1 MFIDIHTHLPQYDD
15 EELSGIVSRWR
26 SNNVKFVVSTG
37 TTIEDSRKSID
48 LSNEYY
54 DVLSGIGL
62 HPSDLTPEW
71 KKDLQEIKKL
81 SRNKI
86 SMISEIGLDYQE
98 SSPKKDKQI
107 EAFEFQIQIA
117 LDNNLPIVFH
127 TRNAMEDT
135 YEILKNF
142 NFTYEPGAIHYFDG
156 NYDQAKKMINL
167 GYKISFAKTLLR
179 YDHLKE
185 VAKKLSIKDMVIE
198 TDSYPQYFKK
208 NREKWTEPKDVKLV
222 AEEISKI
229 KKIKLDDVAQ
239 ITSSNSLS
247 FIKI

>member
-1 MFIDIHTHLPQYDD
+1 MFIDIHTHLSQYDD
-15 EELSGIVSRWR
+15 EDLSGIVSRWR

-185 VAKKLSIKDMVIE
+185 VAQKLSIKDMVIE

>member
-37 TTIEDSRKSID
+37 TTIEDSRKSIS
-48 LSNEYY
+48 LSNKYY

-62 HPSDLTPEW
+62 HPSDLTSEW

-81 SRNKI
+81 TNNKI

-98 SSPKKDKQI
+98 SSPKKVEQI

-142 NFTYEPGAIHYFDG
+142 SFTYAPGAIHYFDG
-156 NYDQAKKMINL
+156 NYDQAKNMINL

-185 VAKKLSIKDMVIE
+185 VAKKLSLKDMVIE
-198 TDSYPQYFKK
+198 TDSYPQHFKK
-208 NREKWTEPKDVKLV
+208 NRERWTEPKDVKLV

-239 ITSSNSLS
+239 ITTSNSLS

>member
-15 EELSGIVSRWR
+15 EDLSEIVSRWR

-37 TTIEDSRKSID
+37 TTIEDSKKSID

-62 HPSDLTPEW
+62 HPSDLTLEW

-156 NYDQAKKMINL
+156 NYDQAKNMINL

-185 VAKKLSIKDMVIE
+185 VAQKLSIKDMVIE

>member
-62 HPSDLTPEW
+62 HPSDLTSEW

-156 NYDQAKKMINL
+156 NYDQAKNMINL

>member
-62 HPSDLTPEW
+62 HPSDLTSEW

-185 VAKKLSIKDMVIE
+185 VAQKLSIKDMVIE

>member
-185 VAKKLSIKDMVIE
+185 VAQKLSIKDMVIE

>member
-15 EELSGIVSRWR
+15 EDLSGIVSRWR

-62 HPSDLTPEW
+62 HPSDLTSEW

-185 VAKKLSIKDMVIE
+185 VAQKLSIKDMVIE

>member
-1 MFIDIHTHLPQYDD
+1 MFIDIHTHLPQYNED
-15 EELSGIVSRWR
+15 ELSGIINRWR
-26 SNNVKFVVSTG
+26 SSNVKFVVATG
-37 TTIEDSRKSID
+37 TTIEDSKKSID
-48 LSNEYY
+48 LANNYY

-62 HPSDLTPEW
+62 HPSDLTSEW
-71 KKDLQEIKKL
+71 KKDLLELKKL
-81 SRNKI
+81 SSSKI
-86 SMISEIGLDYQE
+86 SMISEIGLDYQDT
-98 SSPKKDKQI
+98 SPKKNDQI

-117 LDNNLPIVFH
+117 LDNKLPIVFH
-127 TRNAMEDT
+127 TRNAMDDT
-135 YEILKNF
+135 YAILKNF

-156 NYDQAKKMINL
+156 NYNQAKSMIDL
-167 GYKISFAKTLLR
+167 GYKISFAKTLIR
-179 YDHLKE
+179 HDHLKE
-185 VAKKLSIKDMVIE
+185 VAEKVSIKDIVIE

>member
-62 HPSDLTPEW
+62 HPSDLTSEW

>member
-15 EELSGIVSRWR
+15 EDLSEIVSRWR

-37 TTIEDSRKSID
+37 TTIEDSKKSID

-62 HPSDLTPEW
+62 HPSDLTLEW

-156 NYDQAKKMINL
+156 NYDQAKNMINL

-185 VAKKLSIKDMVIE
+185 VAQKLSIKDMVIE

-229 KKIKLDDVAQ
+229 KKIKLDDVAK